1 MTMMLYADTT
11 PLAEAIAA
19 GGEARVIAET
29 VKLLGQRSLKP
40 AKVAGRIGIDALWG
54 AGDPTALAP
63 LASSGRLADW
73 MRAIPLGPEPGEE
86 QRAQLS
92 PATPLVQA
100 FMAAQAAVA
109 KGMQDSKP
117 ALPEPMEPME
127 IPGGK
132 SVHQAL
138 TDAFDARDVT
148 AMRRVLLGLFATGAD
163 YRSNLEAL
171 YVATRFSYVEAG
183 EPLTWILTASEI
195 MDMAE
200 WGGNNPPFIF
210 WITGLLAGLGA
221 NSATGET
228 ARAYAADPQH
238 DLAWMRTRLSIPK
251 NEAAGKEYQT
261 ALTAGD
267 ATAACDATLAA
278 LRAGATPTGV
288 ASGMAL
294 AVAERVN
301 GVPAGDA
308 TALVEAGRALRYIHA
323 VATATRQTQHSDIWP
338 MLYTAACVVNALG
351 AAAPVGLPASP
362 SMPVGGTL
370 GGALLRQM
378 EQQVTTGE
386 ATSAITAA
394 RRYMQIENAPR
405 SFAGAV
411 SLAVAQTDPV
421 QGTASAEAIPLVA
434 AALEEYLA
442 LPAALANNGQN
453 TLLAAAIRL
462 ATDLRG
468 NHARADRVNAAIDE
482 AIGAS
487 VGLN

>member
-29 VKLLGQRSLKP
+29 VKLLGQRNLKP
-40 AKVAGRIGIDALWG
+40 AKVAGRVGIDALWG

-63 LASSGRLADW
+63 LASSGRLSDW
-73 MRAIPLGPEPGEE
+73 MRALPLGPEPGEE

-100 FMAAQAAVA
+100 FMTAQAAVA
-109 KGMQDSKP
+109 KGMSDSKP
-117 ALPEPMEPME
+117 ALPDPIEPME

-138 TDAFDARDVT
+138 TEAFDARDVT

-163 YRSNLEAL
+163 YRSTLEAL
-171 YVATRFSYVEAG
+171 YVATRFSYVGAG

-200 WGGNNPPFIF
+200 WGGNNQPFIY

-221 NSATGET
+221 NSAIGET
-228 ARAYAADPQH
+228 ARAYAAAPQH
-238 DLAWMRTRLSIPK
+238 DLSWMRTRLSIPK
-251 NEAAGKEYQT
+251 NEAAGEDFQT

-267 ATAACDATLAA
+267 ASAACDATLAA
-278 LRAGATPTGV
+278 LRAGATPSGV

-301 GVPAGDA
+301 SVPAGDT
-308 TALVEAGRALRYIHA
+308 TALLDAGRVLRYIHA
-323 VATATRQTQHSDIWP
+323 VATATRQTQHADTWP
-338 MLYTAACVVNALG
+338 MLYTAACAVNALG
-351 AAAPVGLPASP
+351 SAAPVGLPSAP
-362 SMPVGGTL
+362 SIPVGGTL

-378 EQQVTTGE
+378 EQQVATGE
-386 ATSAITAA
+386 AASAIAAA

-411 SLAVAQTDPV
+411 SLAVAQIDPAA
-421 QGTASAEAIPLVA
+421 GELGAEAAPLMA

-453 TLLAAAIRL
+453 ALLAAAVRL

-468 NHARADRVNAAIDE
+468 DHARADRVNAAIEE
-482 AIGAS
+482 AIGANA
-487 VGLN
+487 GRN